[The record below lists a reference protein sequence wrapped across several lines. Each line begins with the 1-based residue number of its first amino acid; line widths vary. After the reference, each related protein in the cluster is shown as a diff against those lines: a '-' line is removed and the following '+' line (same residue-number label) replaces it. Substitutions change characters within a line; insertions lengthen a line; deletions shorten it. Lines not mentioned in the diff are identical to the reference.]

1 MIGLFSGKQCCR
13 GNTYKRFPQTSLKKC
28 KKLCTEDKNCKHMD
42 HTSKWSFCGLC
53 NTDCDYA
60 GSVKLSGTTKHY
72 DTYINSAHKSLEPF
86 TTENDN
92 EESMD
97 IDTNWRNAL
106 TRVKDD
112 EIAAIERTKM
122 YTDYDKNDF
131 NLRYWQGYP
140 KPRFNVDPK
149 DAAEHYK
156 GAPLHIRKMA
166 GDAVNMVQNRQKVLK
181 SELNTSYNGLNK
193 GLYALV
199 EDQVDAINKIHD
211 ENKISIKNFQAAKKD
226 MNLLKD
232 IDLPNALR
240 LNDLAHSELREH
252 KYNEGFESRP
262 SALRKRML
270 QIKDIEYE
278 TFKLD
283 EELKKSNVTAQ
294 TTERKVELHEPHAIN
309 YERINYMLWYVY
321 YVSFVV
327 FVAVVYLLNMT
338 LGRKIVYVAIALVF
352 PYLFRFIQIRLGD
365 AYHMVSSIIH
375 GIPFDK

>member
-1 MIGLFSGKQCCR
+1 MIGTFSGKQCCH
-13 GNTYKRFPQTSLKKC
+13 GNTYKRFP
-28 KKLCTEDKNCKHMD
+28 
-42 HTSKWSFCGLC
+42 HT
-53 NTDCDYA
+53 
-60 GSVKLSGTTKHY
+60 
-72 DTYINSAHKSLEPF
+72 SLEPF

-92 EESMD
+92 EESID

-106 TRVKDD
+106 TRVKDE
-112 EIAAIERTKM
+112 EIAAIERSKK

-140 KPRFNVDPK
+140 KPNLNIDPK

-166 GDAVNMVQNRQKVLK
+166 GDAVNMVQNRQKILK
-181 SELNTSYNGLNK
+181 NELNTSYNGLNK
-193 GLYALV
+193 CLYALID
-199 EDQVDAINKIHD
+199 DQVDAINKIHD

-278 TFKLD
+278 TFKLG

-294 TTERKVELHEPHAIN
+294 TTERKVELHEPHTIN
-309 YERINYMLWYVY
+309 YERINYILWYVY

-338 LGRKIVYVAIALVF
+338 LGRKIVYVAIALIF

-365 AYHMVSSIIH
+365 AYHMVSSIIQ
-375 GIPFDK
+375 GVPYDK